1 LGNGPYKK
9 QARSQ
14 NHWDTSHMDTDV
26 DGIVV
31 VGAILLHI
39 SGRRIFEGRA
49 SSYEAELL
57 LKIERHLA

>member
-1 LGNGPYKK
+1 
-9 QARSQ
+9 
-14 NHWDTSHMDTDV
+14 MDTDV